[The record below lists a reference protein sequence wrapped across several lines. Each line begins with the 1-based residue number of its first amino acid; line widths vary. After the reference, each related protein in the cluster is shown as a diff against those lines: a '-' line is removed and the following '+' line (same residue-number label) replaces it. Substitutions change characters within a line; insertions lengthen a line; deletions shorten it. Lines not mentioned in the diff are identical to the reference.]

1 MYTSEC
7 MVFVPGYVCKYSLNN
22 IPELNCCPI
31 ADPPMETSG
40 FDNSYVCS
48 CGRSFPGPGPL
59 NFHKRTCQSSKK
71 RLHGALVKVK
81 ELWKDRKRPRLD
93 LPDEPVLSQ
102 SSEIRA
108 DEGAQSLD
116 IVRDLSLFF
125 VPTSDFQSFNFQSEG
140 YDLVQPLVRA
150 LNAVGFPDV
159 FVLWDAILTGRNAGS
174 SGNCR

>member
-1 MYTSEC
+1 M
-7 MVFVPGYVCKYSLNN
+7 
-22 IPELNCCPI
+22 
-31 ADPPMETSG
+31 
-40 FDNSYVCS
+40 
-48 CGRSFPGPGPL
+48 
-59 NFHKRTCQSSKK
+59 
-71 RLHGALVKVK
+71 KVK

-150 LNAVGFPDV
+150 LNAVGF
-159 FVLWDAILTGRNAGS
+159 S
-174 SGNCR
+174 